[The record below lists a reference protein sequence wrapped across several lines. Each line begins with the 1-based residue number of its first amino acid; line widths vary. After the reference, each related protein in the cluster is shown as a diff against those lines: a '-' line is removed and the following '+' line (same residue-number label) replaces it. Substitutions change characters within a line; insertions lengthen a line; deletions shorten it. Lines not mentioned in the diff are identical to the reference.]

1 MSKRHKQSVKASK
14 RKRQEA
20 RRPGRRAA
28 YLPYVI
34 VVGVAGAL
42 IAALFVVTLG
52 GSGTADVEAAYPPG
66 YTAPVQGDP
75 NAPVELV
82 MWGDFQCPFCKRFET
97 ETLPRIRANYVDT
110 GQVKLVWRNF
120 EHYGRESQ
128 DAAVAAHCA
137 GEQGEFWEYHDTLYS
152 VQGGIN
158 SGAFSPP
165 RLIQLAQEQ
174 QLDIATFEAC
184 QSQFKYDAVLAADYS
199 LGRSQGVTGTPGFFV
214 NGQYISGAQPYEVF
228 ASAIDSELI
237 AAGQ

>member
-1 MSKRHKQSVKASK
+1 MSKRHRQSVKTSK
-14 RKRQEA
+14 RKRQDA
-20 RRPGRRAA
+20 RRPRRFIA

-34 VVGVAGAL
+34 VVVVAGAL
-42 IAALFVVTLG
+42 IVALFAVSFG
-52 GSGTADVEAAYPPG
+52 GSGTENVEAAYPPG
-66 YTAPVQGDP
+66 YTAPEEGDP

-82 MWGDFQCPFCKRFET
+82 MWGDFQCPFCKRFEV
-97 ETLPRIRANYVDT
+97 ETLPRIRAEYVNS

-137 GEQGEFWEYHDTLYS
+137 GEQDEFWEYHDTLYR

-165 RLIQLAQEQ
+165 RLLQLAQEQ
-174 QLDIATFEAC
+174 QLDIPTFEAC
-184 QSQFKYDAVLAADYS
+184 LTQFKYDAVLAADFS

-214 NGQYISGAQPYEVF
+214 NDQYISGAQPFEVF
-228 ASAIDSELI
+228 AGIIDSEVI